1 MILLLGTPC
10 EPPMARAIE
19 AAEAM
24 GLHHVVVDTDALQAW
39 RLALTVQRDRG
50 CTGRLEG
57 PDVSVDLAQVSG
69 VYVRMVGQPPAQAD
83 AARTHEALLAWADLA
98 PVRVANRPADMMSN
112 MSKTY
117 QAQWIRRCGVAV
129 PDTLVTNV
137 PQEAQAFIAQ
147 CQAEGDEVIYKS
159 VSGTRSIV
167 QTFTP
172 ADADRLHLIR
182 WCPTQ
187 FQRKVRGRDVR
198 VHVVG
203 EQVFATGIDS
213 DAVDYRY
220 ARRQVGTDAV
230 LSETLLDETHRVA
243 CLQISRML
251 NLPFTGIDLRIDAQ
265 GQAVCFEANPCPAYS
280 YYESHTGV
288 PISQALVRWLA
299 QGAQA

>member
-1 MILLLGTPC
+1 MILLLGTPS

-19 AAEAM
+19 AAEAL
-24 GLHHVVVDTDALQAW
+24 GLHHVVVDTDALHDW
-39 RLALTVQRDRG
+39 RVDLSVQPDRG
-50 CTGRLEG
+50 CVGRLEG
-57 PDVSVDLAQVSG
+57 PEGTVDLQQVAG
-69 VYVRMVGQPPAQAD
+69 VYVRMVGQPPNDAQ
-83 AARTHEALLAWADLA
+83 AARTHQALLSWADLA

-137 PQEAQAFIAQ
+137 PQEAQAFVDQ
-147 CQAEGDEVIYKS
+147 CQAEGDGVIYKS

-172 ADADRLHLIR
+172 ADVDRLHLIR

-187 FQRKVRGRDVR
+187 FQRKVPGRDVR

-203 EQVFATGIDS
+203 DALFATGIDS

-220 ARRQVGTDAV
+220 ARRQVGIDAV
-230 LSETLLDETHRVA
+230 LSPTELDAAHRQA
-243 CLQISRML
+243 CLQISRTL

-265 GQAVCFEANPCPAYS
+265 GRAVCFEANPCPAYS